1 MADRLLLSADEQARA
16 DRLRFED
23 DRLRFIAARAG
34 LRQRLAALVD
44 ADPAELEFAY
54 GEHGKPQ
61 LAGVA
66 ADSGWQFN
74 LSHSGDVAV
83 LAALPHL
90 AVGVDIERLR
100 AMRDR
105 DALVRRHFSPAENT
119 AYFALPEAQRQAGF
133 FAAWTAK
140 EALVKALGQ
149 GLRFPLR
156 SFDVAVAHQGE
167 GGLLTLQG
175 RPAIHVGWSLTGW
188 SPVPGFAAAVAAQST
203 RCQVL
208 RVAS

>member
-1 MADRLLLSADEQARA
+1 MADRLLLSADELARA

-34 LRQRLAALVD
+34 LRQRLAALLD

-61 LAGVA
+61 LAA
-66 ADSGWQFN
+66 AVGGSGWQFN
-74 LSHSGDVAV
+74 LSHSGDVAL
-83 LAALPHL
+83 LAAVPGL

-100 AMRDR
+100 PMRDR

-167 GGLLTLQG
+167 GGLLALQG
-175 RPAIHVGWSLTGW
+175 KPAAQAGWSLTGF
-188 SPVPGFAAAVAAQST
+188 VPLPDHAAAVAVHGAT
-203 RCQVL
+203 CRVL
-208 RVAS
+208 GIAA